1 MAIVKLALLPCVNTS
16 FTLLTENEMTLE
28 NCIIL
33 ERQIQW
39 RKTYRISKIENVRNA
54 GGNRVKILTQHTE
67 LKQAHISL
75 RKTEQL
81 LDRYGQ
87 SVSVI

>member
-1 MAIVKLALLPCVNTS
+1 MAGKGVK
-16 FTLLTENEMTLE
+16 
-28 NCIIL
+28 
-33 ERQIQW
+33 R
-39 RKTYRISKIENVRNA
+39 
-54 GGNRVKILTQHTE
+54 LTQHTE

-87 SVSVI
+87 SVLDI